1 MRSLLKALGVVAVLV
16 TVAVVPA
23 VSETSN
29 TVAPVFAV
37 NGIPGGV
44 VQFSTEATVLG
55 THSVKMQIPA
65 GGHPAGYGWGLNAE
79 VYLATGMSR
88 SRGLALYDGV
98 SFKAK
103 PANPGRSLYVSL
115 ILHDRST
122 GAWVSMLSY
131 APVWAAAG
139 DSGWYTV
146 TVPAGAP
153 WDGWTFGGA
162 HYGPGYVALA
172 EWDSWIERHGIDLD
186 VRRVNIQFGYD
197 ASTAPGTAY
206 VDGLS
211 FDGRTLDFEPESDD
225 HAGS

>member
-1 MRSLLKALGVVAVLV
+1 MRSLLRAMGIAAVLV
-16 TVAVVPA
+16 TVAAAPA
-23 VSETSN
+23 VSEITN
-29 TVAPVFAV
+29 VVTPELVT
-37 NGIPGGV
+37 NGIPGGM

-79 VYLATGMSR
+79 VQLATGMSR

-115 ILHDRST
+115 ILHDRT
-122 GAWVSMLSY
+122 RGAWVSLLNYS
-131 APVWAAAG
+131 PVWAPAEN
-139 DSGWYTV
+139 GWYTV

-153 WDGWTFGGA
+153 WDGWIFGGS
-162 HYGPGYVALA
+162 HYGPGYVPLA
-172 EWDSWIERHGIDLD
+172 EWDSWVERHGIDLD